1 MTPGWIKVSLGVGC
15 LMLVCSACLY
25 GQTEHQIAALLRFG
39 PVYPAERWVPIGVT
53 LRNDADA
60 PATGVLE
67 LDSQAIGAP
76 ARVLSPVR
84 VPPRSRVKLDL
95 LIKLPDQPVAR
106 GERNVPRIATVIWRG
121 SGGQLLRRDELLGP
135 PDTAP
140 RVGSTD
146 SGGVVGAFAVHLKRF
161 DLEDAP
167 DGRDDEEHSNI
178 FGLAAAIEQTLGRPV
193 NAADLPFDALPA
205 HPAALDAVALIAI
218 SDASAIPRD
227 PASEA
232 AIRHFVESG
241 GTLLIAC
248 PVGTSSVAGTW
259 IDPLMPVDLL
269 GHRYV
274 DTVGAI
280 SLPAAVP
287 SAEAVA
293 RDGAVV
299 VAADDHY
306 VHAAYRRV
314 GLGRVVFLSVPLN
327 VMPAGTAR
335 SDLLR
340 DLFDLPGLE
349 RRLQA
354 VLHDSERIDP
364 DADTRGRLLGAM
376 VGIQT
381 PPWSHAAIVAGVVL
395 GIAFL
400 AHVLIRGTRRP
411 AAFVIVSGSAVAL
424 AVGVILFAS
433 ARRSDQALAEARLA
447 ITDLGVD
454 GAGQRVEALTY
465 FGSDD
470 ATIALDV
477 DADTALHLIRA
488 PVGESLTIGQLP
500 FEASR
505 AGARA
510 TGGAVWQAQAPVAS
524 DGSRFTLRFT
534 PEGPTLRSQDNR
546 TPLSGALLL
555 TNGRAFPLSAIQA
568 GDGQVSVGLPNQ
580 RGDLTNFG
588 IVGGEIA
595 RLRARILD
603 WAEHVGTRV
612 PGESVDRLHRQVRLA
627 GFIDADTSIVT
638 ASTAAP
644 RTIIHS
650 LVRREVAIEPTP
662 VGQAVRV
669 PGGMV
674 RFVGLAA
681 RSLPMDARGI
691 IRTEQT
697 GSWLIGFAA
706 PREIGRLA
714 PQQATL
720 RADIR
725 TPLHR
730 IRLQRGQC
738 TTGPA
743 RPNPAGPEVLNVSQT
758 LSSPT
763 VNFTI
768 DSTDIDA
775 NGWVWLLLT
784 SEQLAV
790 PSDST
795 RREWTIESIELE
807 LTGEVVAPPQPD
819 VKTWPEIGGG
829 AR

>member
-1 MTPGWIKVSLGVGC
+1 
-15 LMLVCSACLY
+15 
-25 GQTEHQIAALLRFG
+25 
-39 PVYPAERWVPIGVT
+39 
-53 LRNDADA
+53 
-60 PATGVLE
+60 
-67 LDSQAIGAP
+67 
-76 ARVLSPVR
+76 
-84 VPPRSRVKLDL
+84 
-95 LIKLPDQPVAR
+95 
-106 GERNVPRIATVIWRG
+106 
-121 SGGQLLRRDELLGP
+121 
-135 PDTAP
+135 
-140 RVGSTD
+140 
-146 SGGVVGAFAVHLKRF
+146 
-161 DLEDAP
+161 
-167 DGRDDEEHSNI
+167 
-178 FGLAAAIEQTLGRPV
+178 
-193 NAADLPFDALPA
+193 
-205 HPAALDAVALIAI
+205 
-218 SDASAIPRD
+218 
-227 PASEA
+227 
-232 AIRHFVESG
+232 
-241 GTLLIAC
+241 
-248 PVGTSSVAGTW
+248 
-259 IDPLMPVDLL
+259 MPVDLL

-280 SLPAAVP
+280 SLPNAVP

-306 VHAAYRRV
+306 VHAAYRRL

-327 VMPAGTAR
+327 VMPTGTAR

-340 DLFDLPGLE
+340 ELFDLPGLE

-400 AHVLIRGTRRP
+400 AHVLIRATRRP
-411 AAFVIVSGSAVAL
+411 AAFVIVSVSAVAL
-424 AVGVILFAS
+424 AGGVILFAS

-447 ITDLGVD
+447 ITDLGID

-470 ATIALDV
+470 ATISLDV

-488 PVGESLTIGQLP
+488 PVGESLTIEQLP
-500 FEASR
+500 FRASR

-524 DGSRFTLRFT
+524 DGSRFTLSFT
-534 PEGPTLRSQDNR
+534 PEGPILRSQDNR
-546 TPLSGALLL
+546 TPLSGTLLL

-568 GDGQVSVGLPNQ
+568 GDGQLSVGLPNQ

-603 WAEHVGTRV
+603 WAERVGTHV
-612 PGESVDRLHRQVRLA
+612 PGESVDRLYRQVRLA

-638 ASTAAP
+638 PSTAAP
-644 RTIIHS
+644 RKIIHS

-662 VGQAVRV
+662 VGQTVRV

-768 DSTDIDA
+768 DSSDIDA

-807 LTGEVVAPPQPD
+807 LTGEIVAPPQPE